1 MLFHLWTGVRNFND
15 EIDKILDGS
24 PVAAILYATGW
35 IGVFGI
41 TTAGVLSDSFAFTT
55 ISVILWSWWDHW
67 TGWLKRHEEGL
78 RYQTFQI
85 NMIIGYRFPYDTAS
99 GGLEWSGWLAPG

>member
-41 TTAGVLSDSFAFTT
+41 TTAGVLLDSFAFTT
-55 ISVILWSWWDHW
+55 ISDSLYGV
-67 TGWLKRHEEGL
+67 GG
-78 RYQTFQI
+78 
-85 NMIIGYRFPYDTAS
+85 IIGLAGGNDTRRV
-99 GGLEWSGWLAPG
+99 